1 MRLVPQQTDREELL
15 DRNFGTLSEVRRS
28 LHDIR
33 RINVYLG
40 GARVVMEPALSML
53 KKRGLRRAT
62 ILDLGTGCADI
73 PLRLQRDAA
82 RLGIEARVIGLDI
95 NARHLRVAREDL
107 ATARVLAPRE
117 NIQLLRG
124 DAFHLPLKNDSVD
137 IVISSLFL
145 HHFRAPQ
152 IAELLRECER
162 VSRVGFVMNDLV
174 RHNVPLIFFR
184 LTRPIFAR
192 SYLTRHDG
200 EASLWRGYTADEMRK
215 IVDGAGIEGARVAS
229 HFPFRLSVTREKIS

>member
-1 MRLVPQQTDREELL
+1 MRFVPKQTDREELL
-15 DRNFGTLSEVRRS
+15 DKNYGTLAEVHRS

-33 RINVYLG
+33 RINTHLG
-40 GARVVMEPALSML
+40 GARVVIAPALSML
-53 KKRGLRRAT
+53 QKRGLRRAT

-95 NARHLRVAREDL
+95 NARHLQIAKQDL
-107 ATARVLAPRE
+107 ASSRVLATRE

-124 DAFHLPLKNDSVD
+124 DAFHLPLQNDGVD
-137 IVISSLFL
+137 VVISSLFL

-162 VSRVGFVMNDLV
+162 VSRIGFVMNDLV
-174 RHNVPLIFFR
+174 RHNTPLIFFR

-200 EASLWRGYTADEMRK
+200 EASLRRGYTAAEMQK
-215 IVDGAGIEGARVAS
+215 IVAGSGIEGARVAS
-229 HFPFRLSVTREKIS
+229 HFPFRLSVTREK